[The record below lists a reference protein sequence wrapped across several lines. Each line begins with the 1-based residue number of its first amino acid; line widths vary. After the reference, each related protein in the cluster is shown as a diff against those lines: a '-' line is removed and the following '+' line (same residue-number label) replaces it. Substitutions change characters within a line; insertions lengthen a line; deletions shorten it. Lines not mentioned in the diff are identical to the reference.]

1 MININPKKVGLITL
15 FAVVLPLIG
24 AFIFFTRFN
33 YVPVQLTIGECRMDY
48 TAKPTYE
55 DRLSPLESLDFKIKG
70 WDMLVCYGQPS
81 LKGRDMIGERI
92 PYNEPW
98 RFGANEPTRFYTT
111 ADVEIG
117 GVFVP
122 KGRYSLYAVPGRFDW
137 EIFINESISHWGN
150 DISAEVQSKNIG
162 SFKIEPGYQLQ
173 KVEALTF
180 STSEIE
186 LENNELMMFF
196 EWENTILEIPII
208 NLEEKDKVDRSLKG
222 LIKQYSDEAEE
233 SKDKVD
239 PILEVPNN

>member
-122 KGRYSLYAVPGRFDW
+122 KVDTVCMLFQEDSIGKSLLMNRFR
-137 EIFINESISHWGN
+137 
-150 DISAEVQSKNIG
+150 IG
-162 SFKIEPGYQLQ
+162 VMIYLQ
-173 KVEALTF
+173 KYKARTLVALKLNPVTNYRK
-180 STSEIE
+180 
-186 LENNELMMFF
+186 L
-196 EWENTILEIPII
+196 
-208 NLEEKDKVDRSLKG
+208 RH
-222 LIKQYSDEAEE
+222 
-233 SKDKVD
+233 
-239 PILEVPNN
+239 